1 MKVSFHNLGCKV
13 NSYETQAMQTAFAE
27 KGYEIVDF
35 SEPADI
41 CVINTCTVTNV
52 ADQKS
57 RQMLHKARKQN
68 PRALIVAVGC
78 YVQADPEKAAA
89 DACVDLVI
97 GNAGKKD
104 IVATV
109 EQALSVQDFQNRVT
123 DIRKEKHPAYENFEL
138 AAPVGHTRADIKIQD
153 GCDAFCT
160 YCLIPYVRGGIRSRA
175 PEDILKEVRYVAEK
189 GYREI
194 VLTGIHI
201 SSYGKDLC
209 GSADLLTLLQQVHEI
224 DGIARIRLGSL
235 EPRIITPGFVK
246 ALAQMPK
253 ICPHFHLSLQSGS
266 AGVLKRMNRHYTPE
280 EYFEKTEILRSA
292 FDDPALTTDVIT
304 GFPQETEEEFEE
316 TRRFLERIRFYETH
330 IFPYS
335 MRKGTVAAAMGGQ
348 LIASV
353 KKERSRILAELGAVN
368 AAAFRMRRIG
378 RAAEVLFEEA
388 LQADGACYQLG
399 RTKDYLRVAVRSEED
414 LHNQLLPVRIGA
426 NLQEDILCGQCL

>member
-35 SEPADI
+35 SQAADI

-78 YVQADPEKAAA
+78 YVQADPQKAAA
-89 DACVDLVI
+89 DASVDLVI
-97 GNAGKKD
+97 GNEGKKD

-109 EQALSVQDFQNRVT
+109 EQALSVQGFQNTVS
-123 DIRKEKHPAYENFEL
+123 DIWKEKHPAYENFTL
-138 AAPVGHTRADIKIQD
+138 ASPVEHTRADIKIQD

-189 GYREI
+189 GYQEI

-201 SSYGKDLC
+201 SSYGKDLR
-209 GSADLLTLLQQVHEI
+209 GTADLLTLLQQVHEI

-235 EPRIITPGFVK
+235 EPRIITPDFVE
-246 ALAQMPK
+246 ALTQMPK

-266 AGVLKRMNRHYTPE
+266 KTVLKRMNRHYTPE
-280 EYFEKTEILRSA
+280 EYFEKTEILRNA

-316 TRRFLERIRFYETH
+316 TRRFLEHIRFYETH

-348 LIASV
+348 LSASV
-353 KKERSRILAELGAVN
+353 KKERGRILAELNAVN
-368 AAAFRMRRIG
+368 AAAFRKRRMG
-378 RAAEVLFEEA
+378 TEAEVLFEEA
-388 LQADGACYQLG
+388 LHVSGIRYQLG

-414 LHNQLLPVRIGA
+414 LHNQLLPVKIGG
-426 NLQEDILCGQCL
+426 NLQEDILCGQFL